1 MYEIEK
7 LRSKK
12 INDLQEIAKTLKIKV
27 SKNLKKEDL
36 IYKIIDHISSA
47 PSDEKEK
54 KPLRTLNKK
63 NSWLYF

>member
-36 IYKIIDHISSA
+36 IYKIIDHISSVQVM
-47 PSDEKEK
+47 K
-54 KPLRTLNKK
+54 KKK
-63 NSWLYF
+63 NP